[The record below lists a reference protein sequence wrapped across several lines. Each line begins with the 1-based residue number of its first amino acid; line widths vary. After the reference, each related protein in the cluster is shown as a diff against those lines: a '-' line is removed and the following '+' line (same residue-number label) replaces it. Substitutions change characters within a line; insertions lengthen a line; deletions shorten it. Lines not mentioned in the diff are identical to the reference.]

1 MNAKGQLLTST
12 QEERRRPKPPTAESP
27 LSYSERPEHALRA
40 SGSIGRVSGFGHDH
54 PEGQHLGLMWS
65 STRPNTRRIVN
76 ADFQLRWGRVNSKS
90 QISDPF
96 GYAFWSYRGLCLPL
110 LVLCLHSF
118 PQGQVD
124 AMADDKNRGYSVA
137 DIQRIVE
144 VIGLVDTKNLPG
156 A

>member
-1 MNAKGQLLTST
+1 MITRK
-12 QEERRRPKPPTAESP
+12 
-27 LSYSERPEHALRA
+27 
-40 SGSIGRVSGFGHDH
+40 GSISALCGD
-54 PEGQHLGLMWS
+54 QHKAD
-65 STRPNTRRIVN
+65 TRRIVN

-118 PQGQVD
+118 PEGQVD

-137 DIQRIVE
+137 DIQRILE